1 MKAFFKHSYTKS
13 LIVVFLLLAGSAG
26 AYSQTYYYF
35 YIQFANKKG
44 TPYTLANPSA
54 YLSQRAID
62 RRNSFH
68 LSVDSTD
75 LPITPSYLQQ
85 IENLGVHLHC
95 RSKWMNG
102 ATAKTTDSTLMSQVR
117 ALPYVKFVQY
127 TGKLIGA
134 ALAPAQKAKT
144 LSDTDYGP
152 ALKQI
157 NMLNGRWLHNA
168 GYRGK
173 GMQIAV
179 IDAGFTNVN
188 SNRCF
193 DSLRLQGRLLGTK
206 DIINPASNIYTENF
220 HGANVLSLMAGNIA
234 GQYLGTAPDAAYWLI
249 RTEYDPTEYKV
260 ETDFWASGIE
270 FADSVGADLVNSSL
284 GYTTFD
290 DTNSSFTY
298 ADMNGKVSRA
308 SRAATIA
315 SQKGMVVVVSAG
327 NDGAK
332 TWHYIGSPGDAD
344 GIITVGSVAADSSSS
359 AFSSYGPASDNR
371 VKPTLC
377 AIGTSSSLVNTS
389 GTISTGNGTS
399 YASPILCGMTACL
412 LQKYKSQTT
421 NPSVSD
427 FINALTLSGHLYSSP
442 TAQKGYGIPNFQN
455 AFTHFLTTDS
465 SDSAQT
471 SLFKAYYNSSNKTIN
486 IQLNKSGLNSQIQLF
501 SVTGTLIYNAPIIES
516 QTIIS
521 THTFAKGIYAI
532 RIITNGETFSQKI
545 ILY

>member
-1 MKAFFKHSYTKS
+1 MTGL
-13 LIVVFLLLAGSAG
+13 LIACMLMISSMAS
-26 AYSQTYYYF
+26 YSQTYYYF

-68 LSVDSTD
+68 LSIDSTD
-75 LPITPSYLQQ
+75 LPIPPAYLQQ

-102 ATAKTTDSTLMSQVR
+102 ATAKIQDSTLMSQVR

-127 TGKLIGA
+127 TGKLVGA
-134 ALAPAQKAKT
+134 ALAPAQKAKET
-144 LSDTDYGP
+144 SDTDYGP

-188 SNRCF
+188 TNRCF

-206 DIINPASNIYTENF
+206 DIINPGANIYSADT
-220 HGANVLSLMAGNIA
+220 HGANVLSTMAGNIA
-234 GQYLGTAPDAAYWLI
+234 GQYLGTAPDASYWLI
-249 RTEYDPTEYKV
+249 RTEYGPTEYKV
-260 ETDFWASGIE
+260 ETDFWVSGIE
-270 FADSVGADLVNSSL
+270 FADSVGTDLVNSSL

-290 DTNSSFTY
+290 DASMSFKY

-315 SQKGMVVVVSAG
+315 GQKGMVVVVSAG
-327 NDGAK
+327 NDGNKA
-332 TWHYIGSPGDAD
+332 WYYIGSPGDAD
-344 GIITVGSVAADSSSS
+344 GIITIGSVAADSTSSS
-359 AFSSYGPASDNR
+359 FSSYGPSSDNR

-377 AIGTSSSLVNTS
+377 AIGTSSSLVNTN
-389 GTISTGNGTS
+389 GTISTGSGTS
-399 YASPILCGMTACL
+399 YSSPILCGMISCL
-412 LQKYKSQTT
+412 LQKYKAQYNS
-421 NPSVSD
+421 PSVSE
-427 FINALTLSGHLYSSP
+427 FISALTQSGHLYNAP
-442 TAQKGYGIPNFQN
+442 TPQKGYGIPNFLT
-455 AFTHFLTTDS
+455 AFSKLPTTATTNIS
-465 SDSAQT
+465 QPTAFSVN
-471 SLFKAYYNSSNKTIN
+471 YNPHDKTIN
-486 IQLNKSGLNSQIQLF
+486 IQLDKLDTGANVRIYSI
-501 SVTGTLIYNAPIIES
+501 TGTPIYSNTIS
-516 QTIIS
+516 QQQTILPL
-521 THTFAKGIYAI
+521 HTFAKGIYALRVI
-532 RIITNGETFSQKI
+532 ANGETYSKKI